1 MTEDVFRF
9 KTPNVRKCKLYG
21 FREEGGALLYE
32 TEILDGQFL
41 LRVEIA
47 EGKVTTSLTDT
58 ATDEPYTLHLVEE
71 AAGAFVGSVREAY
84 TAKLAEI
91 AQRCCDF
98 EIFREEQT
106 RRLIAHIADIYGDA
120 PEYLWEKFPDN
131 AAVRRRDNGKWYA
144 AILTAERKKLGAA
157 GEGKAELLDVRID
170 PAELDLP
177 VDGKTYFR
185 GYHMNKKHW
194 LTVILDDSL
203 PDEEVFALLEESYH
217 LAAKQK

>member
-157 GEGKAELLDVRID
+157 GEGKAELLDVRME
-170 PAELDLP
+170 PAELDLLA
-177 VDGKTYFR
+177 DGKTYFR

-194 LTVILDDSL
+194 LTVILDGSL

>member
-9 KTPNVRKCKLYG
+9 KTPNPQKCKLYG
-21 FREEGGALLYE
+21 FREEDGALLYE

-47 EGKVTTSLTDT
+47 GGNVKTSLTDT
-58 ATDEPYTLHLVEE
+58 MTGEPYTLHLVEE

-84 TAKLAEI
+84 TQKLAEI

-98 EIFREEQT
+98 EIFRAPQT
-106 RRLIAHIADIYGDA
+106 KRLIAHIGKVYGDA
-120 PEYLWEKFPDN
+120 PKYLWEKFPDN

-144 AILTAERKKLGAA
+144 AILTAERKKLGVA
-157 GEGKAELLDVRID
+157 GEGKAEILDVRMD
-170 PAELDLP
+170 PAELDVLA
-177 VDGKTYFR
+177 DGKTYLR

-194 LTVILDDSL
+194 ATVVLDDTL
-203 PDEEVFALLEESYH
+203 PDGEVFALLEESYH
-217 LAAKQK
+217 LAAKEK

>member
-9 KTPNVRKCKLYG
+9 KTPNPQKCKLYG
-21 FREEGGALLYE
+21 FREEDGALLYE

-47 EGKVTTSLTDT
+47 GGAVKTSLTDT
-58 ATDEPYTLHLVEE
+58 ATGEPYTLHLVEE

-91 AQRCCDF
+91 ALRCCDF
-98 EIFREEQT
+98 EIFRAPQT
-106 RRLIAHIADIYGDA
+106 KRLIAHIAEVYGDA

-144 AILTAERKKLGAA
+144 AILTAERKKLGLA
-157 GEGKAELLDVRID
+157 GEGKAEILDVRMP
-170 PAELDLP
+170 PAELDA
-177 VDGKTYFR
+177 VADGKKYLR

-194 LTVILDDSL
+194 ATVVLDDTL
-203 PDEEVFALLEESYH
+203 PDGEVFGRVANSYA
-217 LAAKQK
+217 LAAKEK